1 MTLTAA
7 DSLEIMQLVTR
18 ADNCASA
25 RDADGYVE
33 LFTVDGAM
41 TGAKGSARGRAA
53 LRDAVSAVWETEPPH
68 TLHLTLNVTIEESGP
83 NPSVNSVMLMITR
96 ESPPTVL
103 GSALVRQV
111 VRRTSDGWR
120 IVSREIVAA

>member
-1 MTLTAA
+1 LTLTAS

-18 ADNCASA
+18 VA
-25 RDADGYVE
+25 
-33 LFTVDGAM
+33 
-41 TGAKGSARGRAA
+41 
-53 LRDAVSAVWETEPPH
+53 TEPPH
-68 TLHLTLNVTIEESGP
+68 TLHLTLNVTIEESVP

-120 IVSREIVAA
+120 IASREIVAA

>member
-1 MTLTAA
+1 LTLDAA

-18 ADNCASA
+18 ADNCATA

-33 LFTVDGAM
+33 LFTEDGVM

-53 LRDAVSAVWETEPPH
+53 LRGAVTAVWATEPAH
-68 TLHLTLNVTIEESGP
+68 TLHLTLNVTIDESRP
-83 NPSVNSVMLMITR
+83 DPSVNSVMLMVTR

-103 GSALVRQV
+103 GSAVVRQV

-120 IVSREIVAA
+120 IASREIVAA